1 MCAEMRPQLGVED
14 VAVKLD
20 VLPRFAHLTC
30 AEDGPVALVDGQ
42 CERHDNIDPSFLRE
56 FQFTQPHQLTVA
68 RHCEDGFLTEALFLR
83 ECL

>member
-14 VAVKLD
+14 VAVELN

-42 CERHDNIDPSFLRE
+42 CERHNDVDPSLLRE

-68 RHCEDGFLTEALFLR
+68 RHREDSLLTEALVLR